1 MPRLLYLLALANLVI
16 GTGAFVVGG
25 IVAPIAESLRV
36 TPAAAGQ
43 AMTVYALATA
53 LVAPLL
59 LVLTGRWP
67 RRRAMVFAMLVFA
80 AGNALSAL
88 APNLAVLFA
97 GRALMGAGA
106 MFTPVAAGIAVAI
119 VAPAQRGRAL
129 SLAFLGMSL
138 SYVVGVPLGAWLGL
152 GYGWQWPIAAVA
164 VAAVAVAAV
173 LLVLAPRDIAAPGA
187 SFAGLGALLAR
198 PPIAAALAT
207 TLLYFTS
214 IFVVVSYFGP
224 VLQALVP
231 MSAGGLS
238 LTLMLFGCSG
248 VAGTLIGGWANDR
261 FGAQRSLIVQITV
274 LGATMLAL
282 PFTAGN
288 HLPMM
293 LVLLAWGVSGFG
305 LMSPQQSRL
314 AGLAPAQAPILLSM
328 NASMLYFGTA
338 LGAAVGGAAIGVLG
352 FERLSWVGAPFAA
365 AGLAILLIGHTSG
378 RVAIQ
383 PTP

>member
-231 MSAGGLS
+231 MSAGALS

-261 FGAQRSLIVQITV
+261 FGAQRSLIVQITL